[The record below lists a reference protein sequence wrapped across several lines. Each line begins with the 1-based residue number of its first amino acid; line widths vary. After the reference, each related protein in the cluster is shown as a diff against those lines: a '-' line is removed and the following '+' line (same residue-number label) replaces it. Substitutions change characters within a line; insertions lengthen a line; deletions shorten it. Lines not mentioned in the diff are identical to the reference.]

1 MSTADVATQPIAW
14 AASARSWLRLLRS
27 ELGLVFLR
35 RRNLALLG
43 VLAAV
48 PVVLG
53 IVLKVSSPQ
62 PGAGGEGPAFLA
74 FLGQVPGNGGV
85 PGVPPL
91 GVGPTLVLPPPLG

>member
-1 MSTADVATQPIAW
+1 MPVAVAPPPIAW
-14 AASARSWLRLLRS
+14 AASVRSWLRLLRS

-53 IVLKVSSPQ
+53 IVLKFSSPQ
-62 PGAGGEGPAFLA
+62 PGSGGRWS
-74 FLGQVPGNGGV
+74 GV
-85 PGVPPL
+85 PFPGACITRCF
-91 GVGPTLVLPPPLG
+91 GFLPPAARWGLLLPAPY